1 MGAVFPNNHPDT
13 AAKATASGV
22 NEMNKDIIEDD
33 GFITIYPE
41 INCPSLMENANELYR
56 AYNITRYMS
65 ELRCAY
71 NHSYGDLKP
80 CPFSAEEIKTLHR
93 ICIPISDAILIGE
106 KIDKT
111 PKNIWRELRNGKI
124 AHYDKSPVVPF
135 SAALREVM
143 GWKK

>member
-1 MGAVFPNNHPDT
+1 
-13 AAKATASGV
+13 
-22 NEMNKDIIEDD
+22 MNKDIIDDD

-41 INCPSLMENANELYR
+41 INCPSLMENDNELYR

-65 ELRCAY
+65 EVYRAY

>member
-1 MGAVFPNNHPDT
+1 
-13 AAKATASGV
+13 
-22 NEMNKDIIEDD
+22 
-33 GFITIYPE
+33 
-41 INCPSLMENANELYR
+41 MENDDDLYR

-65 ELRCAY
+65 EVYRAY

>member
-1 MGAVFPNNHPDT
+1 MGND
-13 AAKATASGV
+13 
-22 NEMNKDIIEDD
+22 
-33 GFITIYPE
+33 
-41 INCPSLMENANELYR
+41 NELYR

-65 ELRCAY
+65 EVYRAY
-71 NHSYGDLKP
+71 SHYRNYSSDGLKP

-93 ICIPISDAILIGE
+93 ICIPIADAILIGE

-111 PKNIWRELRNGKI
+111 PKNIWRELSNGKG

-143 GWKK
+143 GWK